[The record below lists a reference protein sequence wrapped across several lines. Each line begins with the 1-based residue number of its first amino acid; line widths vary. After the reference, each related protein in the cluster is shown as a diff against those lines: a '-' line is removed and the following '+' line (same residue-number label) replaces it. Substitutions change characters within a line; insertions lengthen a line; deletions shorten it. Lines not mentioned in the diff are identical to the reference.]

1 MRRQVK
7 NCQRQL
13 RTSEPAGLQKFPVLA
28 WQLQGVEA
36 RSANTQEKEAVC
48 DVFFLNN
55 IFIVN
60 IILHFTTWDLLITSY
75 NIL

>member
-48 DVFFLNN
+48 DVFNESQPGSWLVAICERSENRG
-55 IFIVN
+55 
-60 IILHFTTWDLLITSY
+60 SGGG
-75 NIL
+75 

>member
-48 DVFFLNN
+48 DVFF
-55 IFIVN
+55 F
-60 IILHFTTWDLLITSY
+60 FLI
-75 NIL
+75 